1 MAGKALQW
9 KLVANP
15 TGPQPRPRHGHRAVA
30 IKDLM
35 VVFGG
40 GNEGIVDELHV
51 YNTATNQWFVPV
63 TKGDVP
69 PGCAAYGF
77 VVEGTRLLVFGGMVE
92 YGKYSNELYELQ
104 ASKWEWKKI
113 SPKSPKA
120 GPPPCPRL
128 GHSFTI
134 VNSRVYLFGGLAN
147 DSEDPKNN
155 VPRYL
160 NDLYTLDIRS
170 NPMQWDIPITH
181 GPSPSPRESHTGV
194 AYVDKKRFKSFL
206 VIYGGM
212 SGCRLGD
219 LWFLDTDIMTW
230 SKPVV
235 SGVTPL
241 PRSLHTSTLIG
252 HRMFVF
258 GGWVPVVADEGK
270 LAINEKEWKCTSTMA
285 CLNLETMAWEDLNI
299 LGEHE
304 NSIPCA
310 RAGHCAVGISTR
322 LYIWSG
328 RDGYR
333 KAWINQVCC
342 KDLWFLEVD
351 RPPAP
356 SRVSLVKA
364 GTHSLEVNWTGSP
377 SVQTYVLQIQKY
389 DLPPAVAQTPKAAT
403 TQSSSAQ
410 VMNSPKTAQSVPG
423 SPTSIPT
430 QQARTPL
437 TPVVSPTKV
446 QIKPRNPIKAT
457 MVSTQQSSNLQST
470 QQTVGSV
477 NPTTA
482 ESSVKV
488 VAQSPTTTSQM
499 SGIQA
504 LAAAAAATQKI
515 TLAQTQPTQIKLA
528 NPVRVQGTPGA
539 TIIKTA
545 GTQQAGKQVIVKQ
558 GTNIIQKPGG
568 VQQQVVTLVK
578 TSTGMTLA
586 TLPKSSNI
594 VQSKAPGHVISPQT
608 KNTIVKIVPSN
619 SANKVLTTLKT
630 IPSNMIQMNKTTG
643 KLVLSKG
650 AGQIPTLGNQ
660 QVLVVS
666 STGGLKNIQTI
677 TNAQAVNMSV
687 VKTNTVNTNPI
698 VTASSLQGIQGV
710 KITKPITISMPMQV
724 VGSPKT
730 VTLAKNTKQV
740 MIGGKQLTVQMASG
754 TNKTLTVVQPSQ
766 ISGVGKIVRLPT
778 ASNIVNNAEQPK
790 LMVVQRPKQATTQP
804 TATLASSSFEGPAT
818 TDAALAALAAEA
830 GLIDPEPE
838 KELGDKDVD
847 MTSVDS
853 AMVPDDSPS
862 NSPVVVSESSEN
874 SEAPTVG
881 LMGGSPCFKLGLKG
895 GSRVLPPKGYRYRKV
910 GLKGGSKDEEN
921 VKSPTTT
928 AEADST
934 QSVNGLTKVKD
945 LATEGMDEGMEMELT
960 PTEIKNETNTDE
972 SVEPHIK
979 EEEDDTTENLQ
990 AGVGEASLDLEPKIE
1005 DRDSGFGSF
1014 ASNQN
1019 LDMENQD
1026 QEEDQDAED
1035 DGEMDKTHTNED
1047 PLAAL
1052 ASAALDASKDIIK
1065 TEVNGSEIPQE
1076 PVKGTWYTV
1085 GFIKGT
1091 SYDVQSYFLLSD
1103 TDELSVDNLPEL
1115 SNFPR
1120 ISLEPGTAYK
1130 YRVAGV
1136 NSVGRGEWSEV
1147 SAFKTC
1153 VPGFPGAP
1161 SAIKI
1166 AKANDGAHLS
1176 WEPPGSNPH
1185 EILEYSVYLAV
1196 KGKDKGAANA
1206 PPQLAFVRVYCGP
1219 SNQCVVGNASLQAAH
1234 IDTSTK
1240 AAIIF
1245 RIAAK
1250 NDKGYGPATQVRWL
1264 QDTGVQNKAV
1274 KRMPESAPTTLKK
1287 LKMQDEM

>member
-113 SPKSPKA
+113 TPKNPKS
-120 GPPPCPRL
+120 GTPPCPRL

-134 VNSRVYLFGGLAN
+134 VNSKVYLFGGLAN

-170 NPMQWDIPITH
+170 TPMQWDIPVTH
-181 GPSPSPRESHTGV
+181 GPSPPPRESHTGV
-194 AYVDKKRFKSFL
+194 AYVDKKKHKSFL

-219 LWFLDTDIMTW
+219 LWFLDTDVMTW
-230 SKPVV
+230 SKPLV

-258 GGWVPVVADEGK
+258 GGWVPVVADE
-270 LAINEKEWKCTSTMA
+270 
-285 CLNLETMAWEDLNI
+285 ETMHWEDLNI
-299 LGEHE
+299 MNEHE
-304 NSIPCA
+304 NVLPCA
-310 RAGHCAVGISTR
+310 RAGHCAVGISIR

-333 KAWINQVCC
+333 KAWKNQVCC
-342 KDLWFLEVD
+342 KDLWYLEVD

-377 SVQTYVLQIQKY
+377 SVNTYVLQIQKY
-389 DLPPAVAQTPKAAT
+389 DLPPMVAQTPKA
-403 TQSSSAQ
+403 SSQANAAQ
-410 VMNSPKTAQSVPG
+410 ILSSPKQAQSVPS
-423 SPTSIPT
+423 SPPGVPIQAKTAITPALSPAKVQVKGRNPVKAIVASTPQSPT
-430 QQARTPL
+430 QQTGNA
-437 TPVVSPTKV
+437 
-446 QIKPRNPIKAT
+446 II
-457 MVSTQQSSNLQST
+457 
-470 QQTVGSV
+470 
-477 NPTTA
+477 
-482 ESSVKV
+482 
-488 VAQSPTTTSQM
+488 TSQTSVDGVKGVQQNQTATTGQM
-499 SGIQA
+499 FGIQA
-504 LAAAAAATQKI
+504 LAAAAAATQKM
-515 TLAQTQPTQIKLA
+515 TVAQTQPAQIKLA
-528 NPVRVQGTPGA
+528 NPVRVQGSGTA
-539 TIIKTA
+539 IIKNA
-545 GTQQAGKQVIVKQ
+545 SPQQTGKQVLVKQ
-558 GTNIIQKPGG
+558 GTNIIQKPG

-586 TLPKSSNI
+586 TLPKSGNI
-594 VQSKAPGHVISPQT
+594 VQTKTPGQVINTQS
-608 KNTIVKIVPSN
+608 KNTIVKIMPSN
-619 SANKVLTTLKT
+619 SNKVLTTLKT
-630 IPSNMIQMNKTTG
+630 IPPNMIQMNKATG

-650 AGQIPTLGNQ
+650 AGQIPTISNQ

-666 STGGLKNIQTI
+666 STGGLKNMQTV
-677 TNAQAVNMSV
+677 TNAQAVNMSL

-698 VTASSLQGIQGV
+698 VTASSIQGLQGV
-710 KITKPITISMPMQV
+710 KLTKPITISMPMQV
-724 VGSPKT
+724 IGSPKT
-730 VTLAKNTKQV
+730 LSKNTKQV

-766 ISGVGKIVRLPT
+766 IGKIVRLPT
-778 ASNIVNNAEQPK
+778 TSSVTNNVDQPK
-790 LMVVQRPKQATTQP
+790 LMVVQRPKQTISQP
-804 TATLASSSFEGPAT
+804 SATLATTSFEGPAT

-830 GLIDPEPE
+830 GLIDPEPDKQLE
-838 KELGDKDVD
+838 SKDVD
-847 MTSVDS
+847 MVDQ
-853 AMVPDDSPS
+853 MIVPDESATDSD
-862 NSPVVVSESSEN
+862 VMTTEGSEHSEI
-874 SEAPTVG
+874 SG
-881 LMGGSPCFKLGLKG
+881 LMGGSLPYKLTLKG
-895 GSRVLPPKGYRYRKV
+895 GAVYPPKGYRYRKI
-910 GLKGGSKDEEN
+910 GLKGGSKDEDN

-934 QSVNGLTKVKD
+934 QSMNGLTKTKD
-945 LATEGMDEGMEMELT
+945 EIPDGSVDTADGDEEMDVDFS
-960 PTEIKNETNTDE
+960 PAEIKSEISAEE
-972 SVEPHIK
+972 STSLQFK
-979 EEEDDTTENLQ
+979 EEQDENLESLN
-990 AGVGEASLDLEPKIE
+990 AGSETSLDLDLKNEEP
-1005 DRDSGFGSF
+1005 DSGFNSSTF
-1014 ASNQN
+1014 ASNQAV
-1019 LDMENQD
+1019 DSEKPD
-1026 QEEDQDAED
+1026 DEEAEEDEGPGDE
-1035 DGEMDKTHTNED
+1035 EESDKPTGSED

-1052 ASAALDASKDIIK
+1052 ASAALDASKDMNK
-1065 TEVNGSEIPQE
+1065 TDFNGSAIPQE

-1103 TDELSVDNLPEL
+1103 TDDLTVDNLPEL
-1115 SNFPR
+1115 SNFRR

-1130 YRVAGV
+1130 YRVAGI
-1136 NSVGRGEWSEV
+1136 NSVGRGDWSEV

-1153 VPGFPGAP
+1153 VPGYPGAP

-1196 KGKDKGAANA
+1196 KGKEKSGSNA
-1206 PPQLAFVRVYCGP
+1206 PPQLAFIRVYCGP
-1219 SNQCVVGNASLQAAH
+1219 NNQCVVSNLSLQAAH

-1264 QDTGVQNKAV
+1264 QDTGVQNKAT
-1274 KRMPESAPTTLKK
+1274 KRLPDSQSSTMKK
-1287 LKMQDEM
+1287 MKLQDEM

>member
-1 MAGKALQW
+1 MAGKALRW

-113 SPKSPKA
+113 SPRSPKG

-134 VNSRVYLFGGLAN
+134 VNSKVYLFGGLAN

-160 NDLYTLDIRS
+160 NDLYTLDIKT
-170 NPMQWDIPITH
+170 NPMQWDIPLTH
-181 GPSPSPRESHTGV
+181 GPSPPPRESHTGL

-219 LWFLDTDIMTW
+219 LWFLDTENMTW
-230 SKPVV
+230 SKPIV

-285 CLNLETMAWEDLNI
+285 CLNLETMNWEDLNI
-299 LGEHE
+299 HSE
-304 NSIPCA
+304 NEQTVPCA

-333 KAWINQVCC
+333 KAWKNQVCC
-342 KDLWFLEVD
+342 KDLWYLEVD

-389 DLPPAVAQTPKAAT
+389 DLPPTVGQTPKSVSQAST
-403 TQSSSAQ
+403 PLIIS
-410 VMNSPKTAQSVPG
+410 SPKASQSVPG
-423 SPTSIPT
+423 SPPAIPL
-430 QQARTPL
+430 QQSKIWPN
-437 TPVVSPTKV
+437 PISSPTKV
-446 QIKPRNPIKAT
+446 KARPPLKAT
-457 MVSTQQSSNLQST
+457 AAPLNSSLQPVQVTTVSTIST
-470 QQTVGSV
+470 VATDTGKTVQQT
-477 NPTTA
+477 
-482 ESSVKV
+482 
-488 VAQSPTTTSQM
+488 QTTTGQM

-504 LAAAAAATQKI
+504 LAAAAAVTQKI
-515 TLAQTQPTQIKLA
+515 SLSQPTQIKLA
-528 NPVRVQGTPGA
+528 NPVRVQGAQGA
-539 TIIKTA
+539 TMIKTA
-545 GTQQAGKQVIVKQ
+545 SPQLAGKQVLVRQ
-558 GTNIIQKPGG
+558 GANIIQKPGG

-586 TLPKSSNI
+586 ALPKTGNV
-594 VQSKAPGHVISPQT
+594 VQSKTPTQVLSPQT
-608 KNTIVKIVPSN
+608 KNTIVKILPGN
-619 SANKVLTTLKT
+619 TGGNKVLTTLKT
-630 IPSNMIQMNKTTG
+630 IPSNMIQMNKATG
-643 KLVLSKG
+643 KLVLSKSA
-650 AGQIPTLGNQ
+650 AGQISALGNQ
-660 QVLVVS
+660 QVIMVS
-666 STGGLKNIQTI
+666 STGGIKNMQTL
-677 TNAQAVNMSV
+677 TNAQSVNMSL
-687 VKTNTVNTNPI
+687 VKTNTVNTTPV
-698 VTASSLQGIQGV
+698 VTASSLQNIQGV
-710 KITKPITISMPMQV
+710 KIAKPITISMPMQM

-730 VTLAKNTKQV
+730 VTLPKNTKQV

-766 ISGVGKIVRLPT
+766 ISGIGKIVRLPST
-778 ASNIVNNAEQPK
+778 QTVTNNADQPK
-790 LMVVQRPKQATTQP
+790 LMVVQRPKQPTTQP
-804 TATLASSSFEGPAT
+804 SATLASSSFEGPAT

-830 GLIDPEPE
+830 GLIVPEESDKQAEDTVSDVSKDEGVMAVPE
-838 KELGDKDVD
+838 IESDEQPIVIQE
-847 MTSVDS
+847 T
-853 AMVPDDSPS
+853 AE
-862 NSPVVVSESSEN
+862 VSEASIG
-874 SEAPTVG
+874 G
-881 LMGGSPCFKLGLKG
+881 LLGGASFSKLSLKG
-895 GSRVLPPKGYRYRKV
+895 GCSLPPESYRYSKL

-934 QSVNGLTKVKD
+934 QSVNGLSKQ
-945 LATEGMDEGMEMELT
+945 
-960 PTEIKNETNTDE
+960 
-972 SVEPHIK
+972 K
-979 EEEDDTTENLQ
+979 EELPEGVSEEAMDLDQMDICPDIKGEPESEIANIKQEDQDQPIGIFPTAVSDT
-990 AGVGEASLDLEPKIE
+990 SLDLDLKSE
-1005 DRDSGFGSF
+1005 DLDSGFNSSIT
-1014 ASNQN
+1014 SNQLTEPKHAEETEEN
-1019 LDMENQD
+1019 GDEEGQEDEDM
-1026 QEEDQDAED
+1026 
-1035 DGEMDKTHTNED
+1035 TNSTED

-1052 ASAALDASKDIIK
+1052 ASAALDASKDNDK
-1065 TEVNGSEIPQE
+1065 TDFNGALQE
-1076 PVKGTWYTV
+1076 PLKGTWYTV

-1091 SYDVQSYFLLSD
+1091 SYDVQNYYLMSG
-1103 TDELSVDNLPEL
+1103 TDDLTVDDLPDL

-1130 YRVAGV
+1130 YRVAGI
-1136 NSVGRGEWSEV
+1136 NTVGRGEWSEV

-1176 WEPPGSNPH
+1176 WEPPGSNPQ

-1196 KGKDKGAANA
+1196 KGKEKSVGNA

-1219 SNQCVVGNASLQAAH
+1219 SNQCVVGNVSLQAAH

-1264 QDTGVQNKAV
+1264 QDTGVQNKPT
-1274 KRMPESAPTTLKK
+1274 KRLPETTPGGIKK
-1287 LKMQDEM
+1287 MKLQDEM